1 MKPIKGIT
9 LRDGRWQVRC
19 TYKGQKIYRLFPT
32 GTQAGRTLAEKYLQ
46 GEKERIASGQYVEV
60 HKTLKEVYEH
70 MEKMNKQK
78 REQSRIVTNN
88 LFEYIT
94 SQLNEDRYIDTFTD
108 YDIQDFEEYI
118 LSCKLEPRTQGAVI
132 SLLKRIFKHAM
143 KYKWIKSDPCLKLE
157 KPKVKT
163 VEPEIF
169 TEEQIQKLYKEAERK
184 FNTNPNLLGMLALGI
199 YGCLRCGEML
209 GVQWKD
215 VDFEK
220 HIIHIDRQYHVTMKV
235 FTEPKTDS
243 SKNYIVMLP
252 DFEATMKRIY
262 NRVKGLAGFKE
273 TNCVL
278 TSYHEGYTG
287 RPIDR
292 RNLRVGLIGLTRR
305 CNLPTETRLHTLRK
319 SGVTMYIKKY
329 GVDFASTQARHKDIY
344 VTWKYYTHKDSVKDD
359 VLRKAWTSVDKKVS

>member
-1 MKPIKGIT
+1 
-9 LRDGRWQVRC
+9 
-19 TYKGQKIYRLFPT
+19 
-32 GTQAGRTLAEKYLQ
+32 
-46 GEKERIASGQYVEV
+46 
-60 HKTLKEVYEH
+60 
-70 MEKMNKQK
+70 
-78 REQSRIVTNN
+78 
-88 LFEYIT
+88 
-94 SQLNEDRYIDTFTD
+94 
-108 YDIQDFEEYI
+108 
-118 LSCKLEPRTQGAVI
+118 
-132 SLLKRIFKHAM
+132 M
-143 KYKWIKSDPCLKLE
+143 KYKWIKSEPCMKLE

-163 VEPEIF
+163 VEPETF

-252 DFEATMKRIY
+252 DFEDTMKRIY

-329 GVDFASTQARHKDIY
+329 GVDFASTQARHADVKI
-344 VTWKYYTHKDSVKDD
+344 TWKYYTHKDSIKDD
-359 VLRKAWTSVDKKVS
+359 ILCKAWSSVDKKVS